1 MIFPARAFLGPH
13 DLRAS
18 GFELTRPRF
27 SFVGCMSAAPALVPY
42 RRPLAYRLTWATCW
56 LAERLGATV
65 PLERA
70 AIERRALDITG
81 RSGFLGSAYREPL
94 DTLLHSLHADARLSP
109 LGRNGAMLTLA
120 RQLVTRL
127 CMEEVWGAAA
137 PGPGDLLR
145 PARPPVF
152 IVGMHRTG
160 TTLLHRLMAADPA
173 ARPLLY
179 WESAY
184 PLMVPIKKPGNRSA
198 SVRRENAI
206 DEVKVAK
213 RLAPY
218 LVGIHDTDPTGA
230 EECHWM
236 TMASLITH
244 AFPMQ
249 WRADGYR
256 DWLERRTESDW
267 DRAYGEHLALLHL
280 LDGGMTDRH
289 WVLKCPLHAPR
300 LATLAK
306 LLPTAIFVQTYRDI
320 REVAGSLCSLTM
332 AMRSVF
338 SDTWDPGADG
348 RDVAHA
354 LARDTRAAVHAA
366 EQYPSRVI
374 HVHYKSLVKDP
385 INTVRGIYERAGLA
399 WDIAT
404 GDALQRCLADNPQ
417 SRHAPHRYGLADFGL
432 TESTL
437 LEACPEYVATERH
450 LAASE

>member
-1 MIFPARAFLGPH
+1 
-13 DLRAS
+13 
-18 GFELTRPRF
+18 
-27 SFVGCMSAAPALVPY
+27 
-42 RRPLAYRLTWATCW
+42 
-56 LAERLGATV
+56 
-65 PLERA
+65 
-70 AIERRALDITG
+70 
-81 RSGFLGSAYREPL
+81 
-94 DTLLHSLHADARLSP
+94 
-109 LGRNGAMLTLA
+109 
-120 RQLVTRL
+120 
-127 CMEEVWGAAA
+127 
-137 PGPGDLLR
+137 
-145 PARPPVF
+145 
-152 IVGMHRTG
+152 MHRTG

-173 ARPLLY
+173 ARPLLS

-206 DEVKVAK
+206 DEVTMAK
-213 RLAPY
+213 QLAPY

-249 WRADGYR
+249 WRVDGYR

-280 LDGGMTDRH
+280 LDGGMTNRH

-366 EQYPSRVI
+366 EQYPGRVI

-399 WDIAT
+399 WDAAT
-404 GDALQRCLADNPQ
+404 GDAVQRCLADNPQ

-437 LEACPEYVATERH
+437 LEACPEYVATERR